1 MPLLF
6 SSNGIHSIADAIL
19 QYNYII
25 DKAGGTN
32 ILLVRLVAIAF
43 AVLNM
48 VILKITCQTC
58 MLSQNIGQAMAWL
71 AWVVPPAMIVV
82 WTNSPKILNH
92 HTYLETSYWL

>member
-1 MPLLF
+1 MNSLTEDNCYELP
-6 SSNGIHSIADAIL
+6 
-19 QYNYII
+19 

-58 MLSQNIGQAMAWL
+58 MLSQNLGQAMA
-71 AWVVPPAMIVV
+71 
-82 WTNSPKILNH
+82 
-92 HTYLETSYWL
+92 